1 MNGFFGFAFEK
12 MSSSIPVLLV
22 MLFANVGK
30 RLNSRWQMF
39 FKTGVLKNIHRKTTG
54 KHLCWSLPNG
64 YTTSNPRRFDV
75 DITSIRRSQISTNL
89 QVIFT
94 YFFRCNF
101 DGQKIYVISTYF
113 FRCNFAGRKIHVVST
128 YFFSRN
134 FADRNIHV
142 FSTHFFRC
150 NFDGRKIHVVS
161 THFFRCNFDRRKFLF
176 NKMHGLFDFETSLFF
191 SN

>member
-1 MNGFFGFAFEK
+1 

-30 RLNSRWQMF
+30 RSNSRWQMF

-113 FRCNFAGRKIHVVST
+113 FRCNFAGQKIHFFSTYFSWHNFTSQNIYVFST
-128 YFFSRN
+128 YFFQYN
-134 FADRNIHV
+134 F
-142 FSTHFFRC
+142 S
-150 NFDGRKIHVVS
+150 GRRIHVVFTKNS
-161 THFFRCNFDRRKFLF
+161 SLIFLF
-176 NKMHGLFDFETSLFF
+176 PLTFF
-191 SN
+191 V

>member
-30 RLNSRWQMF
+30 RSNSRWQMF

-64 YTTSNPRRFDV
+64 CTTSNPRRFDV
-75 DITSIRRSQISTNL
+75 DITSIRWSQISTNL

-101 DGQKIYVISTYF
+101 DGQKIHFFSTYFSWHNFTGQNIYVFSTYF
-113 FRCNFAGRKIHVVST
+113 FRYNFSGRRIHVVFTKNS
-128 YFFSRN
+128 SL
-134 FADRNIHV
+134 I
-142 FSTHFFRC
+142 
-150 NFDGRKIHVVS
+150 
-161 THFFRCNFDRRKFLF
+161 FLF
-176 NKMHGLFDFETSLFF
+176 PLTFF
-191 SN
+191 V